1 MNFFNVELDS
11 FADVLAFFPIANSD
25 EVKNIKGIKVR
36 NELLA
41 RAAKAKINSDFDAD
55 LLHELWVNR
64 KNSVANITNNNISNE
79 EFDLCRKDLKKITT
93 LIAGD
98 DSIEAYNK
106 AIKKML
112 DLKSSGKCKSHYK
125 AVIARMFYIFH
136 PENHIDWVTEGKMTQ
151 VVKLF
156 SGFSDFKGANGSWFE
171 KSKKISSYINKINKS
186 SDKPLA
192 REDLNLL
199 LGFFVKYSKED
210 IHNFAN
216 DSKKPAETTKLQQI
230 KSRIGQAYFR
240 GQLDKKFKACCITG
254 IKNASLL
261 RASHIKPWS
270 DSNDEERLDVD
281 NGLLLCANFDALFDS
296 GLMSFDDN
304 GNALYSPL
312 ISQEDKDVLGLD
324 RYSKLLTKISPKT
337 LRYLAYH
344 RTKKFRN

>member
-1 MNFFNVELDS
+1 MNFYDIEIDS
-11 FADVLAFFPIANSD
+11 FADVLAFFPIAN
-25 EVKNIKGIKVR
+25 ELKNIKGTKIR
-36 NELLA
+36 NDLLS
-41 RAAKAKINSDFDAD
+41 RAAKAKNDHDFDSD
-55 LLHELWVNR
+55 LLYELWVNR
-64 KNSVANITNNNISNE
+64 TKSVASLKSNNIKIA
-79 EFDLCRKDLKKITT
+79 EFPVCKKHLKKITS
-93 LIAGD
+93 LIASD
-98 DSIEAYNK
+98 DSIEAYNA

-112 DLKSSGKCKSHYK
+112 YLKESGKCKDHYR
-125 AVIARMFYIFH
+125 AVIARMFFIFH
-136 PENHIDWVTEGKMTQ
+136 PENHIDWVTDSKMKQ
-151 VVKLF
+151 VVNLF
-156 SGFSDFKGANGSWFE
+156 SGFSDFNGVKGNWYE
-171 KSKKISSYINKINKS
+171 QSKNISNYINKINENS
-186 SDKPLA
+186 SNPLSSG
-192 REDLNLL
+192 ELNTL
-199 LGFFVKYSKED
+199 LGFFIKHSIED
-210 IHNFAN
+210 VDSVAN

-312 ISQEDKDVLGLD
+312 ISQEDRDVLGID
-324 RYSKLLTKISPKT
+324 RYSKLLTKVSPKT